1 MTKSKAII
9 ETGWN
14 LDSSYARLP
23 KLFFTILNP
32 IAVRSPELIILN
44 YPLATSLGLNVAA
57 LQSKDGVVVLAAWMH
72 GFGGAGRRCRVV
84 LEAESCSFA
93 LDIYLDQH
101 MQIQQAGRRTLC
113 LSALGSNVS
122 SVSAPLLLA
131 ARVSGVEPY
140 FCGSS
145 DKKRQWQ
152 GGSR

>member
-1 MTKSKAII
+1 MYSTIS
-9 ETGWN
+9 G
-14 LDSSYARLP
+14 RL
-23 KLFFTILNP
+23 LSWYSL
-32 IAVRSPELIILN
+32 RSANWPCGQEGR
-44 YPLATSLGLNVAA
+44 AGASGGR
-57 LQSKDGVVVLAAWMH
+57 SDGVVVLAAWMH